1 MCTQSSQ
8 TTGLKI
14 LSMDE
19 RTIPLPRP
27 EQRPESAPKKL
38 RNEWGE
44 DFHYRA
50 LFDQTGEYVFIIGL
64 DLCYITANQQA
75 LSLLGYTEQELAG
88 MSVSKVMSLEERLG
102 HGNVGED
109 RPHLSERILKR
120 KDGSTLP
127 VEISASVVY
136 DEHNMP
142 AYIQSIARDV
152 SDRKDFEETLRRYTR
167 ILSVISDATIR
178 LLRSSNI
185 EAKIPEIPQS
195 LALAT
200 NVSGCTIFEIDTFS
214 STPSVNIQYWWR
226 KNATSNFDIAS
237 VIAQHVPSILNAPGD
252 YSHAAP
258 RMDTSTSAVPS
269 TSLVTMPIHGT
280 LGSWGFLGLFDEEK
294 EISWSPS
301 ERNAVQTAANLIG
314 ATLQRSSYEETIRLN
329 EARNRAILSAL
340 PDLLIRINL
349 EGEILDYSA
358 NPDHLLYIHRDVISG
373 KKLSETW
380 PTDIVER
387 IRGTGNQ
394 IAFTMSNSLEEFNL
408 PFTNKIYESRLYPI
422 STDEALI
429 VIRDITDQ
437 AQLNEMKSDFINR
450 ASHELRTPVTAAIL
464 MTELIQDGGT
474 QEELNEYWR
483 TLKSELNRQK
493 ILIDRLLIAGRLES
507 GMMTLERAPLDVI
520 PVLEES
526 ILAVKP
532 IAGKRRVRLDLKTK
546 QQSMSVL
553 GDKSGLQQVFINLI
567 NNAAKFSPEGGSV
580 TIFVTETNSEVQVSI
595 SDEGLGIPAES
606 IPHLFERFY
615 RAKNV
620 TIAEIPGSGIGLYI
634 VKSIVDELGGNI
646 RVESEMNKG
655 TTFIVNLQ
663 RSEAEVE

>member
-1 MCTQSSQ
+1 
-8 TTGLKI
+8 
-14 LSMDE
+14 MDDQK
-19 RTIPLPRP
+19 TIPLARREPRP
-27 EQRPESAPKKL
+27 DAASKKS

-50 LFDQTGEYVFIIGL
+50 LFEQTGECVFIIGL
-64 DLCYITANQQA
+64 DLRYITANQQA
-75 LSLLGYTEQELAG
+75 LSLLGYEEHELVG
-88 MSVSKVMSLEERLG
+88 LPVIEVMSLDDALG
-102 HGNVGED
+102 HASVGGD
-109 RPHLSERILKR
+109 GSNISERILKR

-136 DEHNMP
+136 DEKNRP
-142 AYIQSIARDV
+142 AYIQSIAREI
-152 SDRKDFEETLRRYTR
+152 SDRKNFEETLKRYTR
-167 ILSVISDATIR
+167 ILSVISDATAR

-185 EAKIPEIPQS
+185 EAKIPEILES
-195 LALAT
+195 LGMAT
-200 NVSGCTIFEIDTFS
+200 NVSSCAIFEIDTFS
-214 STPSVNIQYWWR
+214 SVPSVNIQYWW
-226 KNATSNFDIAS
+226 KKKSDSDFDISAVILQHISMILGAS
-237 VIAQHVPSILNAPGD
+237 GD
-252 YSHAAP
+252 YS
-258 RMDTSTSAVPS
+258 DNT
-269 TSLVTMPIHGT
+269 VTDGKRKPVFTGLSFVVLPIHGT

-301 ERNAVQTAANLIG
+301 ERNTVQTAANLIG
-314 ATLQRSSYEETIRLN
+314 SSLQRSSYEETIRLN

-340 PDLLIRINL
+340 PDLLIRIHL
-349 EGEILDYSA
+349 DGKILDYSA
-358 NPDHLLYIHRDVISG
+358 HPDHPLYIHRDVISG

-380 PTDIVER
+380 PADIVEK
-387 IRGTGNQ
+387 IRGPGNQ
-394 IAFTMSNSLEEFNL
+394 IAFTSPNVLEEFKL

-422 STDEALI
+422 STDEALV

-450 ASHELRTPVTAAIL
+450 ASHELRTPLTAAIL
-464 MTELIQDGGT
+464 MTELIQEGGT
-474 QEELNEYWR
+474 EQELNEYWR

-507 GMMTLERAPLDVI
+507 GMMTLERAPLDLI

-526 ILAVKP
+526 LMAVKA
-532 IAGKRRVRLDLKTK
+532 IAGKRRVLLDLKTE
-546 QQSMSVL
+546 QRSLFVL

-567 NNAAKFSPEGGSV
+567 NNAAKFSPEGGAV
-580 TIFVTETNSEVQVSI
+580 TIDVTETDTEVQVSI
-595 SDEGLGIPAES
+595 SDNGLGIPAES
-606 IPHLFERFY
+606 FPHLFERFY

-655 TTFIVNLQ
+655 TTFIVSLQ
-663 RSEAEVE
+663 RGETGS

>member
-1 MCTQSSQ
+1 
-8 TTGLKI
+8 
-14 LSMDE
+14 MDE
-19 RTIPLPRP
+19 KTIPLPKP
-27 EQRPESAPKKL
+27 NSKSDFDL
-38 RNEWGE
+38 RKPRGEWGE

-50 LFDQTGEYVFIIGL
+50 LFDQTGECVFIIGL
-64 DLCYITANQQA
+64 DLRYITANQQA
-75 LSLLGYTEQELAG
+75 LSLLGYAEHELAG
-88 MSVSKVMSLEERLG
+88 MSVSKVMSLEEGLG
-102 HGNVGED
+102 QGNVVGD

-136 DEHNMP
+136 DGQSRP

-152 SDRKDFEETLRRYTR
+152 SDRKDFEETLKRYTR
-167 ILSVISDATIR
+167 ILSVISDATVR

-185 EAKIPEIPQS
+185 EAKIPEILES
-195 LALAT
+195 LGLAT
-200 NVSGCTIFEIDTFS
+200 NVSGCAIFEIDTFS

-226 KNATSNFDIAS
+226 KSATSRFDFVS
-237 VIAQHVPSILNAPGD
+237 VIVKHVPMILSAPGD
-252 YSHAAP
+252 YSHTVPLIDQSPSAP
-258 RMDTSTSAVPS
+258 MDASM
-269 TSLVTMPIHGT
+269 VTIPIHGT

-314 ATLQRSSYEETIRLN
+314 SALQRSSYEETIRLN

-340 PDLLIRINL
+340 PDLLIRIDAR
-349 EGEILDYSA
+349 GKILDYSA
-358 NPDHLLYIHRDVISG
+358 NPDHRLYIHRDVISG

-380 PTDIVER
+380 PADIVEK
-387 IRGTGNQ
+387 IRGASNQ
-394 IAFTMSNSLEEFNL
+394 DAFRAPNVLEEFKL
-408 PFTNKIYESRLYPI
+408 PFINRVYESRLYPI
-422 STDEALI
+422 SQSEALI

-450 ASHELRTPVTAAIL
+450 ASHELRTPLTAAIL

-474 QEELNEYWR
+474 PEELNDYWR

-507 GMMTLERAPLDVI
+507 GMMTLEHAPIDLIPILD
-520 PVLEES
+520 ES
-526 ILAVKP
+526 IMAVKP
-532 IAGKRRVRLDLKTK
+532 IANKRRVLFDLKT
-546 QQSMSVL
+546 VGRPVLIL

-567 NNAAKFSPEGGSV
+567 NNAAKFSQEGGSV
-580 TIFVTETNSEVQVSI
+580 TIQVAEKQTEVHVSI
-595 SDEGLGIPAES
+595 SDQGIGIPAES
-606 IPHLFERFY
+606 QSHLFERFY

-634 VKSIVDELGGNI
+634 VKSIVNELGGKI
-646 RVESEMNKG
+646 TVESEPDKG
-655 TTFIVNLQ
+655 TTFIISLQ
-663 RSEAEVE
+663 RSET